1 MPSVIEP
8 EQVECAALCEPP
20 RRLLSRDCPQNA
32 SVRWRTD
39 VPSALTYH
47 GKMLCDFLSTNR
59 AVLIDRC
66 RLMVSSRSDAKVTE
80 QELAHGI
87 PMFLDQ
93 LIETLASEQPSA
105 HDRAVE
111 GSSRRGKFSSE
122 LGATATLHGRD
133 LFRVGF
139 TIEQVVRDYGDVCQ
153 AVTNLAFE
161 TGASISV
168 DEFRTFNR
176 CLDNAI
182 AGAVTE
188 FSRLAPAS
196 DDDSLNS
203 FSSRLGPLAH
213 ELRNC
218 LQTATY
224 AAKAIRIGTS
234 GIGGATA
241 SVLDRSLLAM
251 GNLIDRALAEVRV
264 TAGLPPRVQPI
275 HLAKFLAEVEAAASL
290 DARARGARFRVAPV
304 VEDIQIFAD
313 PEMLAATV
321 SNLLHNAFKFT
332 TRHTEVWLR
341 GKASGNRV
349 SIEVEDH
356 CGGLPEG
363 ACEKLMA
370 PFVQVG
376 ADRSGLGLGLDICRR
391 SLEAMNGELKIR
403 DLPGSGCIFTIYLPR
418 YLNTQAFQQ
427 GAVAPSNNA
436 TVDPAAAN

>member
-1 MPSVIEP
+1 
-8 EQVECAALCEPP
+8 
-20 RRLLSRDCPQNA
+20 
-32 SVRWRTD
+32 
-39 VPSALTYH
+39 
-47 GKMLCDFLSTNR
+47 
-59 AVLIDRC
+59 
-66 RLMVSSRSDAKVTE
+66 
-80 QELAHGI
+80 
-87 PMFLDQ
+87 MFLDQ
-93 LIETLASEQPSA
+93 LIETLAREQTSEFQGP
-105 HDRAVE
+105 DVE
-111 GSSRRGKFSSE
+111 RSNGRGKFSAD
-122 LGATATLHGRD
+122 LGATAALHGGD
-133 LFRVGF
+133 LFRGGF

-161 TGASISV
+161 TGAPISV

-188 FSRLAPAS
+188 FASQAPIP
-196 DDDSLNS
+196 DDDSLKS

-234 GIGGATA
+234 GSGGATA
-241 SVLDRSLLAM
+241 AVLDRSLMAM

-264 TAGLPPRVQPI
+264 TAGLPPRLQPI
-275 HLAKFLAEVEAAASL
+275 HLAKFVREVEAAASL
-290 DARARGARFRVAPV
+290 DARARGSRFRVAPI
-304 VEDIQIFAD
+304 VEDIQMFAD

-332 TRHTEVWLR
+332 IRHTEVWLR
-341 GKASGNRV
+341 AGAAGNRV
-349 SIEVEDH
+349 AIEVQDH

-363 ACEKLMA
+363 ACEKLLQ

-391 SLEAMNGELKIR
+391 SLDAMNGEMTIR
-403 DLPGSGCIFTIYLPR
+403 DLPGSGCIFTIFLPR
-418 YLNTQAFQQ
+418 HIET
-427 GAVAPSNNA
+427 
-436 TVDPAAAN
+436 